1 MSHLLIIFLAG
12 FLASLF
18 GTLIGGSSLVTIPTL
33 LLLGLPPHTAIGT
46 DRFGIMG
53 VCLAGWY
60 QFHRKKMIDYRIGLT
75 MAIPV
80 IVGSFIGA
88 RLCQEISEVSLKWI
102 IISVSLICMA
112 FLMWNPKLGVERGQQ
127 SAGKNKYV
135 VGIFMTFGV
144 GVYVGI
150 YGAMGGTLLMYILI
164 LWFGQT
170 FLESAGT
177 IKIAAFSM
185 NAIAAVVFGYNG
197 AIAYHLAL
205 PMFCGCF
212 IGSSIGAY
220 YSDKIGSV
228 WIKRLFLVLLSILIV
243 KLIV

>member
-1 MSHLLIIFLAG
+1 MTADSGWEACSFIEPLQIFVVLEQ
-12 FLASLF
+12 
-18 GTLIGGSSLVTIPTL
+18 SSLKGERVF
-33 LLLGLPPHTAIGT
+33 LPI
-46 DRFGIMG
+46 
-53 VCLAGWY
+53 
-60 QFHRKKMIDYRIGLT
+60 KIGLT

-112 FLMWNPKLGVERGQQ
+112 FLMWNPRLGVERGQR

-220 YSDKIGSV
+220 YSDRIGNV
-228 WIKRLFLVLLSILIV
+228 WIKRVFLVLLAILII

>member
-1 MSHLLIIFLAG
+1 MLIIFIAG

-53 VCLAGWY
+53 VCSAGWY
-60 QFHRKKMIDYRIGLT
+60 QFHRKKLIDYRIGLT

-88 RLCQEISEVSLKWI
+88 RLCQEINEVSLKWI

-112 FLMWNPKLGVERGQQ
+112 FLMWNPKLGVEPGQR

-135 VGIFMTFGV
+135 VGIFMTSGV

-185 NAIAAVVFGYNG
+185 NAIAAVVFGYND
-197 AIAYHLAL
+197 AISYHLAL

-220 YSDKIGSV
+220 YSDRIGNV
-228 WIKRLFLVLLSILIV
+228 WIKRIFLVLLSILII
-243 KLIV
+243 KLIL

>member
-1 MSHLLIIFLAG
+1 M
-12 FLASLF
+12 
-18 GTLIGGSSLVTIPTL
+18 TIPTL

-53 VCLAGWY
+53 VCSAGWY
-60 QFHRKKMIDYRIGLT
+60 QFHRKKLIDYKIGLT
-75 MAIPV
+75 LTIPV
-80 IVGSFIGA
+80 IVGSFLGA
-88 RLCQEISEVSLKWI
+88 RLCLEISEIVLKWI
-102 IISVSLICMA
+102 IIGVSLTCMA
-112 FLMWNPKLGVERGQQ
+112 FLLWNPNLGVEPGQR

-135 VGIFMTFGV
+135 IGMLMAFGV

-150 YGAMGGTLLMYILI
+150 YGAMGGTLLIYILI

-177 IKIAAFSM
+177 VKIAAFAM
-185 NAIAAVVFGYNG
+185 NAIAAVVFGLNG
-197 AIAYHLAL
+197 AIAYDLAL

-220 YSDKIGSV
+220 YSDRIGNV
-228 WIKRLFLVLLSILIV
+228 WIKRIFFVLLFILIA

>member
-1 MSHLLIIFLAG
+1 MLHVVIIFVAG

-33 LLLGLPPHTAIGT
+33 LLLGCPPHTAIGT

-53 VCLAGWY
+53 VCSAGWY
-60 QFHRKKMIDYRIGLT
+60 QFHRKKLIDYRIGLT

-88 RLCQEISEVSLKWI
+88 RLCLEISETVLKWI
-102 IISVSLICMA
+102 IISVSLMCMA
-112 FLMWNPKLGVERGQQ
+112 FLLWNPNLGVEPGQR
-127 SAGKNKYV
+127 SAGKNKYA
-135 VGIFMTFGV
+135 VGMLLTFGV
-144 GVYVGI
+144 GMYVGI

-185 NAIAAVVFGYNG
+185 NAIAAVVFGLNG
-197 AIAYHLAL
+197 AIAYDLAL

-212 IGSSIGAY
+212 LGSSIGAF
-220 YSDKIGSV
+220 YSDRIGNV
-228 WIKRLFLVLLSILIV
+228 WIKRIFFVLLSILII
-243 KLIV
+243 KLML

>member
-1 MSHLLIIFLAG
+1 MSHILVIFLAG

-53 VCLAGWY
+53 VCSAGWY
-60 QFHRKKMIDYRIGLT
+60 QFHRKKLIDYRIGLS

-80 IVGSFIGA
+80 IIGSFLGA
-88 RLCQEISEVSLKWI
+88 SLCQEISEVSLKWI
-102 IISVSLICMA
+102 IIGVSLLCMA
-112 FLMWNPKLGVERGQQ
+112 FLIWNPKLGIEPGER
-127 SAGKNKYV
+127 SAGKNKYI
-135 VGIFMTFGV
+135 VGILMTFGV

-197 AIAYHLAL
+197 AIAYDLAL

-220 YSDKIGSV
+220 YSDRIGNV
-228 WIKRLFLVLLSILIV
+228 WIKRVFLVLLSILII
-243 KLIV
+243 KLIF

>member
-1 MSHLLIIFLAG
+1 MPHMLIIFLAG

-53 VCLAGWY
+53 VCSAGWY
-60 QFHRKKMIDYRIGLT
+60 QFHRKKLIDYRIGISLT
-75 MAIPV
+75 IPV
-80 IVGSFIGA
+80 IVGSFLGA
-88 RLCQEISEVSLKWI
+88 HLCLEISEMVLKWI
-102 IISVSLICMA
+102 IISISLACMA
-112 FLMWNPKLGVERGQQ
+112 FLLWNPNLGVQPGRR
-127 SAGKNKYV
+127 SADKKKYI
-135 VGIFMTFGV
+135 VGVLLTFAV

-177 IKIAAFSM
+177 LKIAAFAM
-185 NAIAAVVFGYNG
+185 NAVAALVFGYNG
-197 AIAYHLAL
+197 AIAYDLAL

-220 YSDKIGSV
+220 YSDRIGNV
-228 WIKRLFLVLLSILIV
+228 WIKRFFLVLLTILII

>member
-1 MSHLLIIFLAG
+1 MSHMLIIFLAG

-53 VCLAGWY
+53 VCSAGWY
-60 QFHRKKMIDYRIGLT
+60 QFHRKKLIDYRIGFT
-75 MAIPV
+75 MAVPV
-80 IVGSFIGA
+80 IIGSFIGA
-88 RLCQEISEVSLKWI
+88 SLCMEISEVALKWI
-102 IISVSLICMA
+102 IIGVSLFCLA
-112 FLMWNPKLGVERGQQ
+112 FLLWNPKLGVEPGQQ
-127 SAGKNKYV
+127 SAGKAKYIG
-135 VGIFMTFGV
+135 GIFLAFGV

-150 YGAMGGTLLMYILI
+150 YGAMGATLLMYILI

-170 FLESAGT
+170 FLKSAGT
-177 IKIAAFSM
+177 VKIAAFSM
-185 NAIAAVVFGYNG
+185 NAMAAVVFGYNG
-197 AIAYHLAL
+197 AIAYDLAF

-212 IGSSIGAY
+212 MGSSIGAY
-220 YSDKIGSV
+220 YSDRIGNV
-228 WIKRLFLVLLSILIV
+228 WIKRFFLVLLSILIV

>member
-1 MSHLLIIFLAG
+1 MSHMLIIFLAG
-12 FLASLF
+12 FLASMF

-33 LLLGLPPHTAIGT
+33 LLLGCPPHTAIGT

-53 VCLAGWY
+53 VCSAGWY
-60 QFHRKKMIDYRIGLT
+60 QFHRKKLIDYKIAVT

-80 IVGSFIGA
+80 IIGSFLGA
-88 RLCQEISEVSLKWI
+88 HLCLEISETILKWI
-102 IISVSLICMA
+102 IIGVSLMCMA
-112 FLMWNPKLGVERGQQ
+112 FLLWNPNLGVEPGQR
-127 SAGKNKYV
+127 SAGKHKTM
-135 VGIFMTFGV
+135 VGILLTFGV

-170 FLESAGT
+170 FLQSAGT

-185 NAIAAVVFGYNG
+185 NAIAAVVFGLNG
-197 AIAYHLAL
+197 AISYELAF

-220 YSDKIGSV
+220 YADRIGNV
-228 WIKRLFLVLLSILIV
+228 WIKRIFFVLLSVLII